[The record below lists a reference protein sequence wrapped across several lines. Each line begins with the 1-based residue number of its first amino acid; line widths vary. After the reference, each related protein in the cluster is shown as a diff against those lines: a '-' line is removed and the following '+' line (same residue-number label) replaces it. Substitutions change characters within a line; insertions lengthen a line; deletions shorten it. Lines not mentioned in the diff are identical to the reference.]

1 MFKNS
6 FQEREAMS
14 TLTKLIIV
22 VSAMMT
28 LLANTA
34 VAHDDSDRNEI
45 KRAVSTY
52 VKALT
57 ASNLEGVVAQYAS
70 DGVFMPP
77 NSQPIVGIKAVRAA
91 YTNTFKNIDI
101 DADEFVIDEVV
112 QISPGWAFV
121 RSHAQGSTTSVA
133 TRAKIS
139 EGGTKE
145 LFVLQKQSDGNW
157 KIARYAFSSTNPPR
171 R

>member
-1 MFKNS
+1 
-6 FQEREAMS
+6 
-14 TLTKLIIV
+14 
-22 VSAMMT
+22 MMT

-57 ASNLEGVVAQYAS
+57 ASNLEGVVAQYAN

-77 NSQPIVGIKAVRAA
+77 KSQAIVGVKAVRAA
-91 YTNTFKNIDI
+91 YANTFKIIDI
-101 DADEFVIDEVV
+101 DSDEFVIEEVIQV
-112 QISPGWAFV
+112 SPTWAFV

-133 TRAKIS
+133 TGAKIS

-145 LFVLQKQSDGNW
+145 LFVLQKQNDGEW
-157 KIARYAFSSTNPPR
+157 KIARYSFSSTNPPR

>member
-1 MFKNS
+1 MRTF
-6 FQEREAMS
+6 
-14 TLTKLIIV
+14 TKLVGV
-22 VSAMMT
+22 VGVIAT

-34 VAHDDSDRNEI
+34 VAHDDSDHSKI
-45 KRAVSTY
+45 KGAVSAY
-52 VKALT
+52 IKALT
-57 ASNLEGVVAQYAS
+57 ASNLDGVMTQYAN

-77 NSQPIVGIKAVRAA
+77 NAPPIVGIKAVRSA
-91 YTNTFKNIDI
+91 YANTFKNVDI

-112 QISPGWAFV
+112 QVSPTWAFV
-121 RSHAQGSTTSVA
+121 RSHARGSTTSVA

-157 KIARYAFSSTNPPR
+157 KIARYAFSSTNPTR